1 MSMNAR
7 KRVLLIGG
15 TGTLGGSTYPEL
27 LRLGYDVDAV
37 SLEDFSS
44 GAVCLVLASEL
55 FDEDE
60 YIYDYDEFVRFTSK

>member
-37 SLEDFSS
+37 GKLESFVLVIPEIFKSDF
-44 GAVCLVLASEL
+44 
-55 FDEDE
+55 F
-60 YIYDYDEFVRFTSK
+60 